1 MTNDVQVVLIV
12 NLGTQGRASHGH
24 RGGEEHE
31 PGIRRLGTSIISD
44 QDPGFTDDRDS
55 GSRRAILAVAVHH
68 IVQVQCANT
77 ALSRVEQG

>member
-1 MTNDVQVVLIV
+1 MSKSCSLLTWV
-12 NLGTQGRASHGH
+12 H
-24 RGGEEHE
+24 RVEPPMSTSADGEHE

-55 GSRRAILAVAVHH
+55 GSRRAVLAVAVHH

-77 ALSRVEQG
+77 ALSRAEQR